1 MLRRRKAADRS
12 RALSR
17 ADVERLL
24 TRDDIAIRER
34 TLWRLLYETA
44 ARSAE
49 VLRLDVEDLDLPN
62 RKAKVRRKG
71 GAIHV
76 IV

>member
-12 RALSR
+12 RAQSR

-34 TLWRLLYETA
+34 TLWRLL
-44 ARSAE
+44 
-49 VLRLDVEDLDLPN
+49 
-62 RKAKVRRKG
+62 
-71 GAIHV
+71 
-76 IV
+76 